1 MSKVSLS
8 KADVVRVKGVSF
20 NYLQF
25 LWGGIGQI
33 RQQQSQGNFSGS
45 MEMLSQFLD
54 YLPDSMKEE
63 FRDRAK
69 KISSIMKI
77 IKAGSLTQIQEI
89 PDLYIRGIYK
99 NRLLQTY
106 SHEALSSFMND
117 MTSKLNLLGYME
129 NLKVVLE
136 GDVEQQDWIE
146 EQAKRERAVKK
157 KKKPRSPQGN
167 VA

>member
-1 MSKVSLS
+1 MSKASLS
-8 KADVVRVKGVSF
+8 KADVIRVKGVSF

-69 KISSIMKI
+69 NISLIMSAI
-77 IKAGSLTQIQEI
+77 RAGSIPQIQKI

-106 SHEALSSFMND
+106 SHQALSSFMND

-136 GDVEQQDWIE
+136 GDVEQQDWIAE
-146 EQAKRERAVKK
+146 KAKREGSGKK
-157 KKKPRSPQGN
+157 KKKQKSPQGN